1 MNESRHNNGAL
12 EQTGDC
18 AADQTLRGV
27 LHGRDDQYA
36 PPPLLRPA
44 WRLLAAAVALA
55 TTPAQAVVYTWSTGD
70 FPGPASPTPPST
82 ILTTDVL
89 DIVAG
94 GTKRFAGG
102 TFTNQGHVRWL
113 ADTLHGGDRAVVNN
127 AGLWDSF
134 ADTTLSHDFGRQP
147 TFTNAFGGVL
157 RKSGGSGG
165 TSIGNWLF
173 VNNGGMIDARLGTID
188 FDGSSNLFND
198 GTQFIG
204 DGRVRVRN
212 GATFS
217 GGIRADNLVLAGGQ
231 FTGNSVVLS
240 RAGLTPGGVTWSG
253 GDIAGSWTLNGGTF
267 TVVEGTA
274 KRQVGGSIVNHGD
287 FLWASG
293 AAFQGGNSAS
303 FTNHALYQAEVSHVV
318 SHNFGNASSFVNG
331 AGATV
336 RAAGGVTLAFSGVA
350 FVNAGGSLDAGE
362 GASIVYGGGS
372 ARFESGTRF
381 VGPGTHVVS
390 SSSRFLGA
398 IEAGSAVTLTG
409 GTHVGGDGS
418 SGRAQLMGLTFG
430 WTGGDLQGEWEIS
443 AGSLLTARNG
453 AAKRQVGGT
462 VVNAG
467 TLVWNSTQAFQIGNG
482 GSFIGTGLYE
492 ATATHTIGPG
502 TGGVGTFRVDG
513 GQVRAS
519 RGSTLTFGGVALR
532 SNGGLFET
540 DNVSSI
546 VFSSGN
552 AVFGDGTQFRGVQF
566 VNSDATFIGA
576 QAMTNLTVSAG
587 TQTGGDGS
595 AGSKATVNGL
605 LTWSGGDLTGQWE
618 IAGEVRAAHGAAK
631 RLVGGTIINNG
642 RVAWASSDSFQVGSG
657 GSFIN
662 NGVYNALSSHAVTF
676 NFGGANTFTN
686 GANAIVQASN
696 GATLSFGRV
705 RLVSN
710 GGEFKVDPGATIVY
724 GGGNAIFNDGT
735 VFTGGGVH
743 RVSAGARFVGS
754 IDSNA
759 DLRLTGGRHTG
770 GDGTAGSE
778 AALRGG
784 WSWAG
789 GDLIGAW
796 RNAGGNLVVADGAA
810 KRQVG
815 GTFVNDATIRWSST
829 EALQGGNAGTFTNNG
844 TFEVSTDADVT
855 HNFGSRYSFV
865 NQGVFMKT
873 AGSGET
879 SLATVALTNPGTIT
893 VRSGTIRLPN
903 AFVNTGT
910 LMGNGSFAVGVLT
923 NQGHVAPGESP
934 GTLTV
939 VGNYVQAAG
948 GSFDV
953 DVNTLTNS
961 DRLLVGGSATL
972 AGTLA
977 LKCWGDCS
985 LAAGESLVIL
995 DALGDL
1001 TGRFDAVTL
1010 ANFSSGAFEVIYD
1023 TVDDRVVLRA
1033 TQAVGMSPGPVA
1045 WAPQLLRSVSPVP
1058 EPASWLLWLVA
1069 AAGAALRR
1077 REAVRLQR

>member
-1 MNESRHNNGAL
+1 MHESPHVSGVLSQA
-12 EQTGDC
+12 GDC
-18 AADQTLRGV
+18 HAERIIRRVLRGS
-27 LHGRDDQYA
+27 RIPRSPQ
-36 PPPLLRPA
+36 PLLRPA

-82 ILTTDVL
+82 ILATDVL

-94 GTKRFAGG
+94 GTKRFVGG

-113 ADTLHGGDRAVVNN
+113 ADTLHGGDGAVVNN
-127 AGLWDSF
+127 AGLWESF
-134 ADTTLSHDFGRQP
+134 ADTTLSYDFGRQP
-147 TFTNAFGGVL
+147 TFTNAHGGVL
-157 RKSGGSGG
+157 RKSGGTGS

-173 VNNGGMIDARLGTID
+173 VNDGGVIDARLGTID

-217 GGIRADNLVLAGGQ
+217 GGIRADNLVLAGGR
-231 FTGNSVVLS
+231 FAGNSVVLS
-240 RAGLTPGGVTWSG
+240 RAGLTTGGVTWSG
-253 GDIAGSWTLNGGTF
+253 GDMAGNWTLNLGGTF
-267 TVVEGTA
+267 TVADGTA
-274 KRQVGGSIVNHGD
+274 KRQVGGSIVNNGD

-303 FTNHALYQAEVSHVV
+303 FTNNALYQAEVSHVV
-318 SHNFGNASSFVNG
+318 SHNFGNANRFTNS
-331 AGATV
+331 AAATV
-336 RAAGGVTLAFSGVA
+336 RAAAGVTLTFSGVA
-350 FVNAGGSLDAGE
+350 FVNAGGVLEARE
-362 GASIVYGGGS
+362 GASIVYGSGS
-372 ARFESGTRF
+372 ARFENGTRF
-381 VGPGTHVVS
+381 DGPSGTHVVS
-390 SSSRFLGA
+390 NSSRFIGA
-398 IEAGSAVTLTG
+398 IQAASEVTLAG
-409 GTHVGGDGS
+409 GTHIGGDGLS
-418 SGRAQLMGLTFG
+418 TRAQLLGRTFG
-430 WTGGDLQGEWEIS
+430 WTSGDLQGEWEIS
-443 AGSLLTARNG
+443 ADSLLTARNG

-482 GSFIGTGLYE
+482 GSFIDTGLYE
-492 ATATHTIGPG
+492 ATAAHTIGPG
-502 TGGVGTFRVDG
+502 TGGVGTFTVNG
-513 GQVRAS
+513 GEVRA
-519 RGSTLTFGGVALR
+519 RFVTLTFGGVALR
-532 SNGGLFET
+532 SNGGLFQT
-540 DNVSSI
+540 DGGSSI
-546 VFSSGN
+546 VFSGGN
-552 AVFGDGTQFRGVQF
+552 AVFGDGTRFMGMQQF
-566 VNSDATFIGA
+566 VNSNATFVGA
-576 QAMTNLTVSAG
+576 QEMAGLTVSAG

-595 AGSKATVNGL
+595 AGSKATVNGFP
-605 LTWSGGDLTGQWE
+605 TWSGGDLTGQWE
-618 IAGEVRAAHGAAK
+618 IAGNVNVADGAAK

-642 RVAWASSDSFQVGSG
+642 RVEWASSDSFQVGGG
-657 GSFIN
+657 GSFVN

-686 GANAIVQASN
+686 SDNAIVQASN

-710 GGEFKVDPGATIVY
+710 GGEFKADAGAAIVY
-724 GGGNAIFNDGT
+724 GGGNALFNDGT
-735 VFTGGGVH
+735 VFTGGGMH
-743 RVSAGARFVGS
+743 RVSAASRFVGS
-754 IDSNA
+754 IDANA
-759 DLRLTGGRHTG
+759 DVRLTGGRLTG

-784 WSWAG
+784 WGWTG
-789 GDLIGAW
+789 GDLSGAW
-796 RNAGGNLVVADGAA
+796 RNAGGTLDVADGAA

-815 GTFVNDATIRWSST
+815 GTFVNDGTIRWASI

-844 TFEVSTDADVT
+844 TFEISTDADVT
-855 HNFGSRYSFV
+855 HAFGSRYSFV
-865 NQGVFMKT
+865 NQGVFVKT

-879 SLATVALTNPGTIT
+879 SLATVALSNPGTIIA
-893 VRSGTIRLPN
+893 RSGTIRLPN

-910 LMGNGSFAVGVLT
+910 LMGNGSFAAGVLS

-977 LKCWGDCS
+977 LNCWGDCS

-995 DALGDL
+995 DAVGDL
-1001 TGRFDAVTL
+1001 GGRFAAVTL
-1010 ANFSSGAFEVIYD
+1010 VNFGSGAFDVIYD
-1023 TVDDRVVLRA
+1023 TVDDRVLLVA
-1033 TQAVGMSPGPVA
+1033 TQAVSALSGSA
-1045 WAPQLLRSVSPVP
+1045 ALASQLSRTVSPVP

-1077 REAVRLQR
+1077 KK